1 MMTGKLS
8 SGDNFPFLDAEFQ
21 RMAAELAE
29 ALVRVEA
36 VWADR
41 FNPSW
46 TIFIASPSIIFYE
59 WSQSIIAGLVSG
71 LATEPEPATG
81 LRLLAG
87 YARWYWRRAFVFIAR
102 LRGQWW
108 LDGNSYNDGWDDE
121 DK

>member
-8 SGDNFPFLDAEFQ
+8 SGDNFPLLDAEFQ

-87 YARWYWRRAFVFIAR
+87 VCAVVLAAGVCLYRPPARAVVARRR
-102 LRGQWW
+102 QLH
-108 LDGNSYNDGWDDE
+108 
-121 DK
+121 